1 MRWTKTKNEEA
12 RRSARKYS
20 NNCVLEMTRFRR
32 ITRSLASPKPQPV
45 IQVNMKIRQEVRA
58 KTLGLR
64 LKPSSKI
71 EKIESSRSAELG
83 MRWVRIS
90 KAAI

>member
-1 MRWTKTKNEEA
+1 VKK
-12 RRSARKYS
+12 
-20 NNCVLEMTRFRR
+20 
-32 ITRSLASPKPQPV
+32 
-45 IQVNMKIRQEVRA
+45 KIRQEVRA
-58 KTLGLR
+58 KNLGLR